1 MAGASGD
8 VRAGMCEQGCAS
20 GNGFDAVFRR
30 VLRSVSQSRAGMCE
44 QGCASGDGFDAVFA
58 GFCAVFRRVERGCA
72 SGDGFDAVFAGF
84 CASTK
89 IK

>member
-1 MAGASGD
+1 
-8 VRAGMCEQGCAS
+8 MCEQGCAS
-20 GNGFDAVFRR
+20 RDVRAVM
-30 VLRSVSQSRAGMCE
+30 VLTQC
-44 QGCASGDGFDAVFA
+44 FA
-58 GFCAVFRRVERGCA
+58 GFCAVFRRVEQGCASGDVA

>member
-1 MAGASGD
+1 MVLTRCLQGSAQCFAEASGD
-8 VRAGMCEQGCAS
+8 MRAGMYERGCAS
-20 GNGFDAVFRR
+20 RD
-30 VLRSVSQSRAGMCE
+30 VLAGMVLTQCLQGSAQCFAEASGDMRAGMY
-44 QGCASGDGFDAVFA
+44 
-58 GFCAVFRRVERGCA
+58 ERGCA

>member
-8 VRAGMCEQGCAS
+8 LRAGTVLTRCLQGSAQGFAGAS
-20 GNGFDAVFRR
+20 RDV
-30 VLRSVSQSRAGMCE
+30 RAGMCE

-58 GFCAVFRRVERGCA
+58 GFCA
-72 SGDGFDAVFAGF
+72 
-84 CASTK
+84 STK